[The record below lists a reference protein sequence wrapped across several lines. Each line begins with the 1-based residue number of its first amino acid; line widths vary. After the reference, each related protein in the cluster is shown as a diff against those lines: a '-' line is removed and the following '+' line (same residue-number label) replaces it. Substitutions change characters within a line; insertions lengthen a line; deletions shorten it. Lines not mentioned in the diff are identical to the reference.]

1 MMPLRKAVTGLL
13 VLGLLLA
20 TGCSSMSR
28 KFTFMRPDLS
38 KREFTRTAPEYDIR
52 PDRKG
57 RAALDARGRLMLADQ
72 RLRAGQY
79 DQAADEARAVLKAD
93 PKSAQAHTILG
104 VVADTKGQAAQAGGH
119 YEKAAALAPTDGS
132 ALNNFGAWL
141 CSNGRAAESIAW
153 FDRAL
158 AAPGYAT
165 PASARA
171 NAGACAVQA
180 GQPQRAERDLR
191 LALAQ
196 QPENPVALAAMARV
210 AFDAGRYL
218 EARAFSERRLAAAP
232 AAPDNLRLA
241 SQIEQKLGDNAASAR
256 YLQQLSAQFPARGA
270 RPGETADQ

>member
-1 MMPLRKAVTGLL
+1 MPLRRLAAALIVSGLVLVTGC
-13 VLGLLLA
+13 G
-20 TGCSSMSR
+20 SMSR

-52 PDRKG
+52 PDRSG
-57 RAALDARGRLMLADQ
+57 QAALDARGRLMLADQ

-79 DQAADEARAVLKAD
+79 DQAAVEARAALKLD

-104 VVADTKGQAAQAGGH
+104 VVADGKGQSAQAGGH
-119 YEKAAALAPTDGS
+119 YAKAAALAPADGS
-132 ALNNFGAWL
+132 ALNNYGAWL

-171 NAGACAVQA
+171 NAGACAVDA

-196 QPENPVALAAMARV
+196 QPENPAALSAMARL
-210 AFDAGRYL
+210 AFDAGRYM

-232 AAPDNLRLA
+232 AAADNLRLA

-256 YLQQLSAQFPARGA
+256 YLQQLSAQFPQRGA

>member
-1 MMPLRKAVTGLL
+1 MRPRRLATVMLVSGL
-13 VLGLLLA
+13 VFA
-20 TGCSSMSR
+20 TGCASMSR

-38 KREFTRTAPEYDIR
+38 RRDFTRTAPEYDIR

-57 RAALDARGRLMLADQ
+57 QAALDARGRLMLADQ

-79 DQAADEARAVLKAD
+79 DQAEVEARAALKLD
-93 PKSAQAHTILG
+93 PKSARAHTILA
-104 VVADTKGQAAQAGGH
+104 VVADSKGQPAQAGGH
-119 YEKAAALAPTDGS
+119 YAKAAALSPADGS
-132 ALNNFGAWL
+132 MLNNYGAWL

-171 NAGACAVQA
+171 NAGACAVDA

-191 LALAQ
+191 LALTQ
-196 QPENPVALAAMARV
+196 QPGNPAALAAMARL
-210 AFDAGRYL
+210 AFDAGRYM

-232 AAPDNLRLA
+232 AAADNLRLA

-256 YLQQLSAQFPARGA
+256 YLQQLSAQFPQRVAQ
-270 RPGETADQ
+270 PGETADQ